1 MILSTVL
8 AILQAYRRGAI
19 ALALLVVSV
28 SAGQAA
34 AQEGGDWKPQ
44 AFRLD
49 NGMTA
54 VVLPDHRAPVV
65 THVIWYRVG
74 SADEAPGKSGL
85 AHFLEHLMFK
95 ATETTPAG
103 EYSRIAARNGGEI
116 NARTSY
122 DYTNY
127 FFRVARDRLPL
138 MMQLEAD
145 RMVNLKLD
153 DGEVFAER
161 SVVQQERRQNVDS
174 DPAAVLDERV
184 WAKLYAGH
192 PYSVPVIGRMDEV
205 AQLSRADATGW
216 YRDWYGPENAILVVA
231 GDITAQE
238 LKPLAEASYG
248 RIPRRGDLVSREWP
262 DVPALPASFELTH
275 ADSKVRQTV
284 WTRNWIGVPMGH
296 EDAEALQ
303 VGMQILGGGRTGRLY
318 RGIVEGGKAVTAW
331 SYSAEMEAPGLIAV
345 SVSPSEGVS
354 IDEARTAAMQI
365 VQTFA
370 QEGPSEQELARAKSI
385 IAASAV
391 FRRDN
396 QQRLADWYGVML
408 AAGVPL
414 EQIEAWDERIAAV
427 TREDVMDVVTRYL
440 TRPHHVDSILLPEAE

>member
-1 MILSTVL
+1 MIRSFVS
-8 AILQAYRRGAI
+8 AILRGSRYSAV
-19 ALALLVVSV
+19 ALVVV
-28 SAGQAA
+28 LVATSAAV
-34 AQEGGDWKPQ
+34 AQDGDDWKPET
-44 AFRLD
+44 FKLD

-74 SADEAPGKSGL
+74 SADEIAGKSGL

-103 EYSRIAARNGGEI
+103 EYSRIAARNGGQV

-145 RMVNLKLD
+145 RMANLKLD
-153 DGEVFAER
+153 DNEVFAER
-161 SVVQQERRQNVDS
+161 NVVLQERRQNVDS
-174 DPAAVLDERV
+174 NPGAVLDEQV
-184 WAKLYAGH
+184 WEKLFAGH
-192 PYSVPVIGRMDEV
+192 PYSIPVIGRMDEV
-205 AQLSRADATGW
+205 ARLSRQDATEW
-216 YRDWYGPENAILVVA
+216 YRNWYGPENAVLVVA

-238 LKPLAEASYG
+238 LKPLAEATYG
-248 RIPRRGDLVSREWP
+248 AVPRRGDLGERKWP
-262 DVPALPASFELTH
+262 DVRALSQSFELEH
-275 ADSKVRQTV
+275 ADPKVRQAV
-284 WTRNWIGVPMGH
+284 WSRNWIGVPMGH

-303 VGMQILGGGRTGRLY
+303 VAMQVLGGGRTGRLY
-318 RGIVEGGKAVTAW
+318 RTLVEGGEAVTAW
-331 SYSAEMEAPGLIAV
+331 GYSSEMEAPGLVAV
-345 SVSPSEGVS
+345 SVSPSKGVT
-354 IDEARTAAMQI
+354 IEDAREAAMEV
-365 VQTFA
+365 VQAFA
-370 QEGPSEQELARAKSI
+370 EEGPSEEELARAKAI

-396 QQRLADWYGVML
+396 QQRLADWYGLML
-408 AAGVPL
+408 SAGVSL
-414 EQIEAWDERIAAV
+414 ERIETWDERVEAV

-440 TRPHHVDSILLPEAE
+440 IAPHHVDSVLLPEGE